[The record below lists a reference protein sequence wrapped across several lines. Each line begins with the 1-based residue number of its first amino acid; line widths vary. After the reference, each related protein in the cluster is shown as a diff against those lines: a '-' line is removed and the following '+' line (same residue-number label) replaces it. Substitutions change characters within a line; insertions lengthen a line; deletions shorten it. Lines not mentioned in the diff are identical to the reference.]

1 MQMVENIAPMIPND
15 QFRFRKLNARYIMVN
30 NSSMITADTIGRNS
44 FSLVAMNMDKTSNR
58 TRDTNSTTDLMRID
72 HLGTSTLSWEALI
85 SRKEKMLLL
94 AR

>member
-44 FSLVAMNMDKTSNR
+44 FSLVAMNMDKTRSR

>member
-58 TRDTNSTTDLMRID
+58 TRDTNSTTD
-72 HLGTSTLSWEALI
+72 
-85 SRKEKMLLL
+85 
-94 AR
+94 

>member
-1 MQMVENIAPMIPND
+1 MVENIAPMIPND

-44 FSLVAMNMDKTSNR
+44 FSLVAMNMDKTRSR

>member
-44 FSLVAMNMDKTSNR
+44 FSLVAMNMDKTRSR

-72 HLGTSTLSWEALI
+72 HLGTSNSHG
-85 SRKEKMLLL
+85 RH
-94 AR
+94 

>member
-1 MQMVENIAPMIPND
+1 MVENIAPMIPND

-30 NSSMITADTIGRNS
+30 NSSMIAADTIGRNS
-44 FSLVAMNMDKTSNR
+44 FSLVAMNMDKTRSR